1 MTYLEDFCH
10 FCHSPPKEVEK
21 SSNVVENTESGEE
34 GHRNTK
40 KEREI
45 KFQYPLEGSDKSD
58 RSSPPPL
65 LSLTQCVDEQ
75 GTSCPAIPTCME
87 CGRTGGVVYLEL
99 EGDDLL
105 CGQCYAAT
113 LRELAAHTARVER
126 QTEKR
131 AEKTRGKR
139 ET

>member
-21 SSNVVENTESGEE
+21 SSNVVGDTESGVE
-34 GHRNTK
+34 GHRDTK

-58 RSSPPPL
+58 RSSPAPPPL
-65 LSLTQCVDEQ
+65 LNAVVSEHDA
-75 GTSCPAIPTCME
+75 SCPAVPVCME
-87 CGRTGGVVYLEL
+87 CERTGGVAYLEL
-99 EGDDLL
+99 EGGDLL

-113 LRELAAHTARVER
+113 LRELAARMERVEK

-131 AEKTRGKR
+131 AEKARGKL
-139 ET
+139 EP

>member
-21 SSNVVENTESGEE
+21 SSNVVGDTESGAEE
-34 GHRNTK
+34 HRDTK

-45 KFQYPLEGSDKSD
+45 KFQYPLGGSDKSD
-58 RSSPPPL
+58 RSSPVLPPL
-65 LSLTQCVDEQ
+65 PNAVVSELDA
-75 GTSCPAIPTCME
+75 SCPTVPVCMD
-87 CGRTGGVVYLEL
+87 CGRMGGVTYLEL
-99 EGDDLL
+99 EGGDLL

-113 LRELAAHTARVER
+113 LRELAAHTARVEK

-131 AEKTRGKR
+131 TEKARGKL
-139 ET
+139 EP